1 MSSIFTFTNEPET
14 DFSVTANVTAFQKA
28 LDAVSSQAGRTYGAI
43 IDGAEVSAART
54 FASTSPADPSRVIGH
69 FPDLDPAAAISA
81 LDAANR
87 AFPTWSRVPASK
99 RATLVSAVADRVRSR
114 RHELSAWMVH
124 EVGKSWAE
132 ADGEVAEL
140 VDLLEYYA
148 QQMLLLDGP
157 QNEKLASLA
166 NERTEFFYVP
176 LGAGVVISPWNFP
189 LALTFGMAGA
199 AIVAGNTVVI
209 KPASNSPASV
219 HHVARMF
226 AEVGF
231 PPGVVNVV
239 TGSGAVVGN
248 ALVDHPKTRF
258 VAFTG
263 SMEVGIKLHERAAK
277 VQPGQIW
284 IKRTLLELGGKNAV
298 IVDREADL
306 DAAAD
311 GVVASAFGF
320 QGQKCSAGSRAI
332 VDAEI
337 YDEFIPRVLARVA
350 KLRVGDPVDPE
361 VTVGPL
367 IDERA
372 CAGVLKYI
380 DVGKREGTLLAGG
393 ERAEGPGYFIQPTVF
408 GDVAPTARIAQEE
421 IFGPVLACIKARD
434 FDEALEIANGTIYG
448 LTGAVFS
455 RNAEKLARARRDFHV
470 GNLYFNRKSTGAL
483 MGVHPFGGFNMSGT
497 DSKAGGPD
505 YLLHFLQ
512 GKSVGDR
519 QR

>member
-1 MSSIFTFTNEPET
+1 VSSTFVFTNEPET
-14 DFSVTANVTAFQKA
+14 DFRVPANVAAFEKA
-28 LDAVSSQAGRTYGAI
+28 LSQVSSELGRTYGAI
-43 IDGAEVSAART
+43 IDGDDVTSGRT
-54 FASTSPADPSRVIGH
+54 FASVSPADPSRVIAH
-69 FPDLDPAAAISA
+69 FPDLDEAAAVRA
-81 LDAANR
+81 VDAANR
-87 AFPTWSRVPASK
+87 AFPAWSRVPASK
-99 RATLVSAVADRVRSR
+99 RVAIVSGVADRVRAR

-124 EVGKSWAE
+124 EVGKSWSE

-157 QNEKLASLA
+157 QNDRLASLPD
-166 NERTEFFYVP
+166 EKSEFIYVP

-209 KPASNSPASV
+209 KPASNSPTAV
-219 HHVARMF
+219 YHVARMF
-226 AEVGF
+226 REMGL
-231 PPGVVNVV
+231 PPGVLNLV
-239 TGSGAVVGN
+239 TGGGAVVGN

-258 VAFTG
+258 IAFTG
-263 SMEVGIKLHERAAK
+263 SMDVGVKLHERAAK
-277 VQPGQIW
+277 LQPGQVW
-284 IKRTLLELGGKNAV
+284 IKRTVLELGGKNAV

-332 VDAEI
+332 IDASV
-337 YDEFIPRVLARVA
+337 YDEFMPRVLERVA
-350 KLRVGDPVDPE
+350 KLQVGDPIDPG

-372 CAGVLKYI
+372 CSSVLKYI
-380 DVGKREGTLLAGG
+380 EVGRSEGKLLAGG
-393 ERAEGPGYFIQPTVF
+393 ERVNGPGYLVQPTVF
-408 GDVAPTARIAQEE
+408 GDVAPNARIAQEE

-455 RNAEKLARARRDFHV
+455 RNPEKLERARRDFHV
-470 GNLYFNRKSTGAL
+470 GNLYFNRKSTGAM

-512 GKSVGDR
+512 GKSIGDR
-519 QR
+519 QA